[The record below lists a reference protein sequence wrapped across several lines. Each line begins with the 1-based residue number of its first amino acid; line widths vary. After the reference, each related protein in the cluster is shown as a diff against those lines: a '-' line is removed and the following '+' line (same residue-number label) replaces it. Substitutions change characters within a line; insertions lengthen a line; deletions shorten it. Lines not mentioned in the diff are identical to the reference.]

1 MIHLNIENVMSITP
15 EAAAAPKSVVSAGVR
30 KRSGTSAMRHS
41 GPRSEFIRA
50 RNRISPRSILVR
62 VVDRGVPL
70 RREISSMDRSS

>member
-15 EAAAAPKSVVSAGVR
+15 EAAAALTSVVSAGVR

-50 RNRISPRSILVR
+50 RNRASPRSILVR

-70 RREISSMDRSS
+70 RREISSVDRSS